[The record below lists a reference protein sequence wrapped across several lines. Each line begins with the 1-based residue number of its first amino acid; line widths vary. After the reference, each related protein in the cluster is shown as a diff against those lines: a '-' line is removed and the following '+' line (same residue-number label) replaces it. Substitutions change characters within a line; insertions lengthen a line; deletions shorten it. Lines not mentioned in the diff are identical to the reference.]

1 MKGIK
6 IRILLSIALLCKA
19 ISMQGMISKGKY
31 GRLKTRPVITQP
43 MQPQKTYVNV
53 PVQQPTTQT
62 WKDWF
67 TSLYTKPVGRPQQ
80 QGFWEWIKS
89 LFVQPQK
96 ELPVQKSTKL
106 EERPVQESI
115 KLTEKST
122 KLIEAPKKMTPE
134 DKALNQEIGK
144 LIGDDYFRF
153 DEVRLEKSKQIIA
166 ENREHFSG
174 IIAYTKDEYTKYEYT
189 FEGTI

>member
-31 GRLKTRPVITQP
+31 GRLTTRPVITQP

-53 PVQQPTTQT
+53 PVQQPNTQT

-80 QGFWEWIKS
+80 PCFWEWINCV
-89 LFVQPQK
+89 FVQIQK
-96 ELPVQKSTKL
+96 
-106 EERPVQESI
+106 ERPVQESI

-153 DEVRLEKSKQIIA
+153 DEVR
-166 ENREHFSG
+166 
-174 IIAYTKDEYTKYEYT
+174 
-189 FEGTI
+189 